1 MKKEKI
7 KEVLELMCDSIEQKE
22 IELYEKLIDERCYEN
37 IDDFQEFY
45 YGLIYPHEQ
54 FINGLIKSEISPNKD
69 VGFILKNSHFIE
81 NNFRYWIEKVE
92 GSACC
97 ADKTRII
104 IRNLID
110 FYKTDNKIDFD
121 YNQEYTFHLPKVVFK
136 NHESIVEFYEGIKSL
151 YYGNPTKYLLCLKNL
166 IESD

>member
-45 YGLIYPHEQ
+45 HGLIYPHEQ
-54 FINGLIKSEISPNKD
+54 FINGLIKSEISPNRD
-69 VGFILKNSHFIE
+69 VGFILKHSNFLE
-81 NNFRYWIEKVE
+81 NNFRCWIEKVE

-97 ADKTRII
+97 ADKTRTI

-110 FYKTDNKIDFD
+110 FYKTGNKIDFD